1 MATKTPSGELSGLA
15 YYLREI
21 LYANWKTDK
30 ADLELKYEDNLN
42 AFNAVSKGKWKIEEG
57 EGWRSKTFIKKTK
70 IKVLAAYAMVVDILL
85 QGGRIPFALISS
97 PWDKVVFED
106 LPEQEQEPIKDAIS
120 DQESLI
126 RQQFLDC
133 RADVEL
139 MKNIFGMGIYSE
151 TYAKWYVHDVI
162 RRSYQPIQF
171 APGINNQDQYVRYE
185 KQQQIVVAPAWG
197 YVPVWNIFRDLET
210 NNIQAGVG
218 IIERNMVAKY
228 DLFSRK
234 GQPLWIDEALKVAI
248 EEATDEGGPQ
258 HEGKGDTSS
267 LPPNLRDIKHRSK
280 VIEEGE
286 FWGRVPTQIVEQFEW
301 KLKKDKGKS
310 IDRDQYDIADFD
322 GDETEIMAVFSG
334 TEITRYIRNDGG
346 YRPYCRAEWEMKL
359 DQIGANGVADNM
371 EDVQMV
377 INGMIRALEDNMRL
391 SANVML
397 AIREDLLAPGEKKEP
412 KPGKNWKVSQE
423 VEDIRTALQQIVVQ
437 PVTGELFAGIPLF
450 ERFADEATMLP
461 RITQGM
467 VAEKQKPDTLGEM
480 NILQANAGK
489 YLGTVLKN
497 IDEGLTEPMVAW
509 NYEYNMEDP
518 NIQRGKGNFIA
529 KAMGFNS
536 FQDKFIRGES
546 MRRLL
551 GLVISDERL
560 ASEWKTGKLVAEIAK
575 TDDLDPDEFE
585 KTDEE
590 KQKETEQAMEMR
602 TQEEARIRKL
612 NREQLQMETEKELA
626 EKQVDHE
633 HKTDEQDQKH
643 EHDLEKQE
651 EEHEQDM
658 EESDQEFEQNLVLK
672 RVGEASQE

>member
-1 MATKTPSGELSGLA
+1 MAIKTPSGELSGLA

-21 LYANWKTDK
+21 LYDNWKRDK
-30 ADLELKYEDNLN
+30 KDLELKYEDNLN

-70 IKVLAAYAMVVDILL
+70 IKVLAAYAMIIDILL
-85 QGGRIPFALISS
+85 QGGRIPFALVPS

-106 LPEQEQEPIKDAIS
+106 LPEQEQEPIKDAIG
-120 DQESLI
+120 DMEGLI

-133 RADVEL
+133 RADLEL
-139 MKNIFGMGIYSE
+139 MKNVFAAAIYGE
-151 TYAKWYVHDVI
+151 TYTKWFVHDVV
-162 RRSYQPIQF
+162 RRNYQPIQF
-171 APGINNQDQYVRYE
+171 APDINNQDQYVRYE
-185 KQQQIVVAPAWG
+185 KQQQIVVAPAWA

-210 NNIQAGVG
+210 NNIQAGTG
-218 IIERNMVAKY
+218 IIERNMVSKY
-228 DLFSRK
+228 DLFGRK
-234 GQPLWIDEALKVAI
+234 GQPLWIDKALKHAI
-248 EEATDEGGPQ
+248 EEAADEGGPQ
-258 HEGKGDTSS
+258 HEGKSDTSS

-286 FWGRVPTQIVEQFEW
+286 FWGRVPTQIVEEFEW
-301 KLKKDKGKS
+301 KLKKNEGKS
-310 IDRDQYDIADFD
+310 VDRDRFEISDFD
-322 GDETEIMAVFSG
+322 GDETEIMSVFSG
-334 TEITRYIRNDGG
+334 NEITRYVRNVDG

-377 INGMIRALEDNMRL
+377 INGLIRSLEDNIKL

-397 AIREDLLAPGEKKEP
+397 AIKKDQFAPGEKGEI
-412 KPGKNWKVSQE
+412 KPGKRWEMSEE
-423 VEDIRTALQQIVVQ
+423 VEDVRKALQQVLVT
-437 PVTGELFAGIPLF
+437 PVSRELFAGIPLF

-467 VAEKQKPDTLGEM
+467 VAEKQKPDTLGEV

-489 YLGTVLKN
+489 YFGSVLKN
-497 IDEGLTEPMVAW
+497 IDEGLTEPMVTW

-551 GLVISDERL
+551 GLVISDEKL
-560 ASEWKTGKLVAEIAK
+560 AGNWKTEKLVSEIAK

-590 KQKETEQAMEMR
+590 KQKEAQQMMEMR
-602 TQEEARIRKL
+602 AQEEARVKQIQ
-612 NREQLQMETEKELA
+612 REQILMETEKELT
-626 EKQVDHE
+626 EKVVDHE
-633 HKTDEQDQKH
+633 HDLEEQDQKH
-643 EHDLEKQE
+643 KHKLVEQ
-651 EEHEQDM
+651 EQDHQH
-658 EESDQEFEQNLVLK
+658 ELQESDQEFEQDLVLK
-672 RVGEASQE
+672 RAEGSKQ